1 MGFPSLVASECTTE
15 IPSRSRGA
23 KSQIEPAAEC
33 RRLVPAPTAINEQK
47 KTFRPDVVLA
57 LVLVLRGVLWPA
69 FGFVSFYAVKYTSVV

>member
-1 MGFPSLVASECTTE
+1 M
-15 IPSRSRGA
+15 
-23 KSQIEPAAEC
+23 
-33 RRLVPAPTAINEQK
+33 VPAPTAINEQK